1 MRDSG
6 SATTN
11 PRTKLRSSLRA
22 CSSTPEPGGNSII
35 RIASSP
41 LGRRPILS
49 NRLGRKCWADC
60 QRTIRQVT
68 ITLISGLAIL
78 FDTIFI
84 VALQVLEV
92 TPSSKSPSPRAIRI
106 KPRAGQV
113 RSKPKPLGPIAALV
127 CVLLSRP
134 AYAQNNDAIT
144 PVDLFEPERGA
155 GVQISPSLL
164 LFPFVEGVVT
174 YDSNVYNNSQ
184 VEQDDLAVSFR
195 PRFTLQTDLSRHQF
209 NLTGGADIRRY
220 AKIDGENSNQFDI
233 QGKGIFELAQRTEF
247 IADAGFRRGIEQ
259 RGTAGDQFLT
269 DEPVAFDRTYGGLMV
284 RRDGGF
290 LELTAEGRIA
300 ETRYRD
306 TRINGLPTDLSER
319 DSTVMRARIRGSA
332 PSSHY
337 SRIFLE
343 ASINKVEYLRSVP
356 LQRDSDGYAVLAGML
371 LRLTDLVNLEVG
383 AGYIRQN
390 FDNPSIKDVSAVNF
404 YLQAEWTPRADW
416 LITAEAARVI
426 DPSFRLDVPA
436 IVRSDFSLEARK
448 ALGDRMLVS
457 VELGISD
464 EAYQASGRKD
474 LRFNASA
481 RAHYRLTKNLGV
493 IASAGWRKQ
502 DGNALGRNYSGI
514 TATIGVRARF

>member
-1 MRDSG
+1 M
-6 SATTN
+6 
-11 PRTKLRSSLRA
+11 
-22 CSSTPEPGGNSII
+22 
-35 RIASSP
+35 
-41 LGRRPILS
+41 
-49 NRLGRKCWADC
+49 
-60 QRTIRQVT
+60 
-68 ITLISGLAIL
+68 
-78 FDTIFI
+78 FDTFSI

-92 TPSSKSPSPRAIRI
+92 TPSPKSPSPRAIRI
-106 KPRAGQV
+106 KPRVGQV
-113 RSKPKPLGPIAALV
+113 RPKPKPLGPIAALI

-134 AYAQNNDAIT
+134 ANAQNNDAIT
-144 PVDLFEPERGA
+144 PVELFEPERGA

-164 LFPFVEGVVT
+164 LFPFMEGVMT
-174 YDSNVYNNSQ
+174 YDSNVYNDSQ
-184 VEQDDLAVSFR
+184 ARLDDLAVSFR
-195 PRFTLQTDLSRHQF
+195 PRLTLQTDLPRHQF

-233 QGKGIFELAQRTEF
+233 QGKGIFELAQRTEI

-269 DEPVAFDRTYGGLMV
+269 DEPVAFDRIYGGLMV
-284 RRDGGF
+284 RREGGF

-319 DSTVMRARIRGSA
+319 DSRVMRARIRGSA

-404 YLQAEWTPRADW
+404 YLQVEWTPRADW
-416 LITAEAARVI
+416 QITAEAARVI